1 MIRTPL
7 LPFTT
12 RFRKSSSR
20 TEPRCD
26 LDRTYGPPRC
36 KRYLRDDLPVC
47 VNVYGLMGSLPWPR
61 WRSAR
66 SGPHKF
72 DGVVRHSDYQGY
84 GAQVDFQ
91 AILFLTTCSQVGRSA
106 HGMRRGRSD
115 LKLP

>member
-1 MIRTPL
+1 MENRL
-7 LPFTT
+7 RSQGL
-12 RFRKSSSR
+12 SQYSR
-20 TEPRCD
+20 WSMQH
-26 LDRTYGPPRC
+26 LSLHGLVRTYGPPRC

-106 HGMRRGRSD
+106 HGMRCDRSD